1 MLDSVKWLRVEL
13 GDCEQSSDPRGILL
27 KIGGGGG
34 VPPRYPNPDPIS
46 DQKMFFSHSHVIR
59 PGLYNPY
66 PFSHLPLRNY
76 VFISKTRK
84 NNNRE
89 FLKPISNSH
98 VSSSFLFIW
107 NRNDK

>member
-46 DQKMFFSHSHVIR
+46 DQKMFFFAQSRYQTRLLQSI
-59 PGLYNPY
+59 P
-66 PFSHLPLRNY
+66 
-76 VFISKTRK
+76 VFTPASKK
-84 NNNRE
+84 LCLH
-89 FLKPISNSH
+89 F
-98 VSSSFLFIW
+98 
-107 NRNDK
+107 